1 MDTELK
7 KLGEEAMGPC
17 ACCQR
22 QLLETE
28 FPLFLRIGM
37 KRCGIDAVEV
47 RRHAAFA
54 ISMAPRDSGRAGLA
68 LARVLGPKVEPVV
81 VVDDWPEVNVCRRC
95 SEKHSL
101 DELMLRI
108 MAQEEEA
115 RERSAGSRA

>member
-1 MDTELK
+1 MERRTAMDTELK

-37 KRCGIDAVEV
+37 KRCA
-47 RRHAAFA
+47 
-54 ISMAPRDSGRAGLA
+54 
-68 LARVLGPKVEPVV
+68 KVEPVV